1 MGVDEDGVVRFC
13 IRCVAKLAASRHQ
26 ESCLVSVK
34 AIDWLLH
41 LLSRINGDNFMRTAH
56 VVTATGFSALLSLS
70 GIAAAEKIEIAIGH
84 QSMCTDTYTA
94 GIIVKELGL
103 LEKFLPTDGAY
114 ADAEYDISW
123 ADYSS
128 GGPITNQML
137 ANKLNFGVMGD
148 YPLIVNGAKF
158 QETDSLR
165 TLYVAG
171 TGYNLKGSG
180 NAIVVPVDS
189 DIFSIDQ
196 LAGKEVSTPVG
207 SAAWGMLLK
216 AMQDNEIATGEYTL
230 KNQSPAVGA
239 ANIAA
244 GKIDAHSDFCPWSE
258 LMEFRGTG
266 RKIYDGSET
275 GVPYLHGVV
284 VREDFASDY
293 PEVVEAF
300 IKAVYEAG
308 EWVREDPMHA
318 VTEMEGW
325 TGVEKEVLYLY
336 FSNGGHLTLDPT
348 IKGEWVDALKFN
360 HGVLVTEKA
369 IPPLDF
375 DAWITEDFV
384 KTSYAE
390 LGVDYEAEKAISVDP
405 AVANKDLPLEIW
417 HSRDG
422 VTTYPDSTE
431 FLTAMAEM
439 RSTGAK
445 LNSTYVYDVETGL
458 KLFGKTAFWVKSGDE
473 YATFLRKG
481 EAETFAEANG
491 GALVSFDDAI
501 ARYAVDG

>member
-1 MGVDEDGVVRFC
+1 MELKPSLR
-13 IRCVAKLAASRHQ
+13 
-26 ESCLVSVK
+26 
-34 AIDWLLH
+34 
-41 LLSRINGDNFMRTAH
+41 
-56 VVTATGFSALLSLS
+56 SALLAATMVPL
-70 GIAAAEKIEIAIGH
+70 GLAAQAEEITIAVGH

-94 GIIVKELGL
+94 GIVIKELGL
-103 LEKFLPTDGAY
+103 LEKYLPTDGKY
-114 ADAEYDISW
+114 ADAEYDITW

-158 QETDSLR
+158 QETESLR
-165 TLYVAG
+165 TVYVAG

-189 DIFSIDQ
+189 DIYSIDQ
-196 LAGKEVSTPVG
+196 LKSKEVSTPVG

-216 AMQDNEIATGEYTL
+216 AMQDNNIPTSEYVL

-258 LMEFRGTG
+258 IMEYRGTG
-266 RKIYDGSET
+266 RKIFDGSET

-284 VREDFASDY
+284 VRQDFAEEY
-293 PEVVEAF
+293 PEVVQAF

-308 EWVREDPMHA
+308 EWIREDPMRA
-318 VTEMEGW
+318 VTEMESW

-336 FSNGGHLTLDPT
+336 FSEGGHLTLEPS
-348 IKGEWVDALKFN
+348 IKDEWVDALKFN
-360 HGVLVTEKA
+360 HSVLVAEKA

-375 DAWITEDFV
+375 DAWITEDYL
-384 KTSYAE
+384 KAAYADM
-390 LGVDYEAEKAISVDP
+390 GVDYEAYKASMVDP
-405 AVANKDLPLEIW
+405 EVANKGLPMEIW

-422 VTTYPDSTE
+422 VSTYETPAA
-431 FLTAMAEM
+431 FLKGMADIRATAALVN
-439 RSTGAK
+439 A
-445 LNSTYVYDVETGL
+445 TYVYDVETGL
-458 KLFGKTAFWVKSGDE
+458 KLFGKTAFWVKAGDD

-481 EAETFAEANG
+481 EAEAYASANAG
-491 GALVSFDDAI
+491 EVVTFDDAI
-501 ARYAVDG
+501 AAYATDG

>member
-1 MGVDEDGVVRFC
+1 M
-13 IRCVAKLAASRHQ
+13 ISNAY
-26 ESCLVSVK
+26 
-34 AIDWLLH
+34 
-41 LLSRINGDNFMRTAH
+41 
-56 VVTATGFSALLSLS
+56 
-70 GIAAAEKIEIAIGH
+70 AEKIRISVGH

-94 GIIVKELGL
+94 GIVVKELQL
-103 LEKFLPTDGAY
+103 LEKHLPNTGKY
-114 ADAEYDISW
+114 ADVEFDVSW
-123 ADYSS
+123 SDYSS

-158 QETDSLR
+158 QETESLR

-189 DIFSIDQ
+189 DIYSITE
-196 LAGKEVSTPVG
+196 LKGKEVSTPVG

-216 AMQDNEIATGEYTL
+216 AMQDNNIASSEYTL

-284 VREDFASDY
+284 VREDFATEY
-293 PEVVEAF
+293 PEVVTAF
-300 IKAVYEAG
+300 VKAVYEAG
-308 EWVREDPMHA
+308 EWIRADPMHA
-318 VTEMEGW
+318 VTMMEGW

-336 FSNGGHLTLDPT
+336 FSTGGHLTLDPS
-348 IKGEWVDALKFN
+348 IKDEWIEALAFN
-360 HGVLVTEKA
+360 HSVLEREKA
-369 IPPLDF
+369 IPALDF

-384 KTSYAE
+384 KAAYSE
-390 LGVDYEAEKAISVDP
+390 LGKDYEAEKMDTVDP
-405 AVANKDLPLEIW
+405 AIANKDLPNEIW

-422 VTTYPDSTE
+422 VTTYNDIPG
-431 FLTAMAEM
+431 FLSAMAEM
-439 RSTGAK
+439 QGTGAK
-445 LNSTYVYDVETGL
+445 LNATYVYDNETGL
-458 KLFGKTAFWVKSGDE
+458 KLFGKTAFWVKAADT

-481 EAETFAEANG
+481 EAEAFAEKNG
-491 GALVSFDDAI
+491 GELIDFDSAI
-501 ARYAVDG
+501 AEYIKEG

>member
-1 MGVDEDGVVRFC
+1 M
-13 IRCVAKLAASRHQ
+13 K
-26 ESCLVSVK
+26 
-34 AIDWLLH
+34 
-41 LLSRINGDNFMRTAH
+41 H
-56 VVTATGFSALLSLS
+56 VLKGALLATALVPLAS
-70 GIAAAEKIEIAIGH
+70 AAFAEKINIAVGH

-94 GIIVKELGL
+94 GIVIKELGL
-103 LEKFLPTDGAY
+103 LEKYLPTEGKY
-114 ADAEYDISW
+114 ADADYEVTW

-137 ANKLNFGVMGD
+137 ANKLNIGVMGD

-165 TLYVAG
+165 SIYVAG

-180 NAIVVPVDS
+180 NAIVVPVES
-189 DIFSIDQ
+189 DIYSIDD
-196 LAGKEVSTPVG
+196 LKGKDVSTPVG

-216 AMQDNEIATGEYTL
+216 AMQDNNIPTTEYAL

-258 LMEFRGTG
+258 IMEFRGTG

-284 VREDFASDY
+284 VRQDFAEEY
-293 PEVVEAF
+293 PEVVTAF
-300 IKAVYEAG
+300 LKAVIEAG
-308 EWVREDPMHA
+308 DWIREDPMRA

-336 FSNGGHLTLDPT
+336 FSTGGHLTLEPT
-348 IKGEWVDALKFN
+348 IKDKWVDALKFN
-360 HGVLVTEKA
+360 HGVLVKEKA

-375 DAWITEDFV
+375 DAWITEDYV
-384 KTSYAE
+384 KKAYADMG
-390 LGVDYEAEKAISVDP
+390 LDYAADKASIVDP
-405 AVANKDLPLEIW
+405 ATSNSGLPMEIW
-417 HSRDG
+417 HARDG
-422 VTTYPDSTE
+422 VSSYATMPE
-431 FLTAMAEM
+431 FLAAVAEM
-439 RSTGAK
+439 KGTGAK
-445 LNSTYVYDVETGL
+445 LNATYVYDIETGL
-458 KLFGKTAFWVKSGDE
+458 KLFGKTAFWVKAGDT

-481 EAETFAEANG
+481 EAEAYATANG
-491 GALVSFDDAI
+491 GSVISFDDA
-501 ARYAVDG
+501 VSNFVTEG

>member
-1 MGVDEDGVVRFC
+1 M
-13 IRCVAKLAASRHQ
+13 LAASVA
-26 ESCLVSVK
+26 SLAMSVQ
-34 AIDWLLH
+34 AETIP
-41 LLSRINGDNFMRTAH
+41 
-56 VVTATGFSALLSLS
+56 
-70 GIAAAEKIEIAIGH
+70 IAVGH

-94 GIIVKELGL
+94 GIVIKELGL
-103 LEKFLPTDGAY
+103 LEKLLPTDGKY
-114 ADAEYDISW
+114 ADVEYDISW

-189 DIFSIDQ
+189 DIYSIDQ
-196 LAGKEVSTPVG
+196 LVGKEVSTPVG

-216 AMQDNEIATGEYTL
+216 AMQDNGIPTGEYVL

-258 LMEFRGTG
+258 IMEYRETG

-284 VREDFASDY
+284 VREDFALEY
-293 PEVVEAF
+293 PEVVTAF
-300 IKAVYEAG
+300 IMAVYEAG
-308 EWVREDPMHA
+308 EWIREDPIRA
-318 VTEMEGW
+318 VTMMEEW

-336 FSNGGHLTLDPT
+336 FSEGGHLTLDPT
-348 IKGEWVDALKFN
+348 IKTEWVDALEFN
-360 HGVLVTEKA
+360 HGVLVKEKA

-375 DAWITEDFV
+375 GAWISEDYV
-384 KTSYAE
+384 KAAYSAI
-390 LGVDYEAEKAISVDP
+390 GADYEAEKAVAVDP
-405 AVANKDLPLEIW
+405 AVANADLPAEIW
-417 HSRDG
+417 HARDG
-422 VTTYPDSTE
+422 ITKYTDMPS
-431 FLTAMAEM
+431 FLKAVAGIRAEA
-439 RSTGAK
+439 SK
-445 LNSTYVYDVETGL
+445 LNSTYVYDVDTGL
-458 KLFGKTAFWVKSGDE
+458 KLFGKTAFWVKAGDD

-481 EAETFAEANG
+481 EAEAYAAANG
-491 GALVSFDDAI
+491 GMLTTFDE
-501 ARYAVDG
+501 AVADFVPSEG

>member
-1 MGVDEDGVVRFC
+1 MN
-13 IRCVAKLAASRHQ
+13 KPLT
-26 ESCLVSVK
+26 LK
-34 AIDWLLH
+34 
-41 LLSRINGDNFMRTAH
+41 
-56 VVTATGFSALLSLS
+56 SALL
-70 GIAAAEKIEIAIGH
+70 AAAFVPLASMASAEKIKIAIGH

-94 GIIVKELGL
+94 GIVIKELGL
-103 LEKFLPTDGAY
+103 LEKYLPTEGKY
-114 ADAEYDISW
+114 AEADYEVSW

-165 TLYVAG
+165 TVYVAG

-180 NAIVVPVDS
+180 NGIVVPVES
-189 DIFSIDQ
+189 DLYSITD
-196 LAGKEVSTPVG
+196 LVGKEVSTPVG

-216 AMQDNEIATGEYTL
+216 AMQDNDIPTSEYVL

-258 LMEFRGTG
+258 IMEFRGTG

-284 VREDFASDY
+284 VREDFAVEY
-293 PEVVEAF
+293 PEVVQAF
-300 IKAVYEAG
+300 IKAVWEAG
-308 EWVREDPMHA
+308 EWIREDPMRA
-318 VTEMEGW
+318 VSEMEGW

-336 FSNGGHLTLDPT
+336 FSEGGHLTLEPS
-348 IKGEWVDALKFN
+348 IKDAWVDALKFN
-360 HGVLVTEKA
+360 HGVLVKEKA

-375 DAWITEDFV
+375 EAWITEDYI
-384 KTSYAE
+384 KAAYSD
-390 LGVDYEAEKAISVDP
+390 LGIDYEADKAALVDP
-405 AVANKDLPLEIW
+405 EIANEGLPMEIW
-417 HSRDG
+417 HARDG
-422 VTTYPDSTE
+422 VSSYPELSD
-431 FLTAMAEM
+431 FLQAVADM
-439 RSTGAK
+439 RATGAK
-445 LNSTYVYDVETGL
+445 LNATYVYDVETGL
-458 KLFGKTAFWVKSGDE
+458 KLFGKTAFWVKADDG

-481 EAETFAEANG
+481 EAETFAEASG
-491 GALVSFDDAI
+491 GAVVTFDDAV
-501 ARYAVDG
+501 ADFVTEG

>member
-1 MGVDEDGVVRFC
+1 MKHFRNLSVCALTAGLSSFAVT
-13 IRCVAKLAASRHQ
+13 
-26 ESCLVSVK
+26 VS
-34 AIDWLLH
+34 AETIP
-41 LLSRINGDNFMRTAH
+41 
-56 VVTATGFSALLSLS
+56 
-70 GIAAAEKIEIAIGH
+70 IAVGH

-94 GIIVKELGL
+94 GIVIKELNL
-103 LEKFLPTDGAY
+103 LEKHLPTTGKY
-114 ADAEYDISW
+114 ADVDYKISW

-189 DIFSIDQ
+189 DIYSIDQ
-196 LAGKEVSTPVG
+196 LKGKEVSTPVG

-216 AMQDNEIATGEYTL
+216 AMQDNNISTDDYVL

-258 LMEFRGTG
+258 IMEYRETG

-284 VREDFASDY
+284 VREDFAIEY
-293 PEVVEAF
+293 PEVVTAF
-300 IKAVYEAG
+300 VKAVYEAG
-308 EWVREDPMHA
+308 DWIREDPMRA
-318 VTEMEGW
+318 VTMMEGW

-336 FSNGGHLTLDPT
+336 FSEGGHLTLDPS
-348 IKGEWVDALKFN
+348 IKTEWIDALKFN
-360 HGVLVTEKA
+360 HGVLVKEKA
-369 IPPLDF
+369 IPTLDF
-375 DAWITEDFV
+375 DAWITEDYV
-384 KTSYAE
+384 KMAYAE
-390 LGVDYEAEKAISVDP
+390 LGKDYEAERATAVDP
-405 AVANKDLPLEIW
+405 QVANEGLPMEIW

-422 VTTYPDSTE
+422 VSTYPDMPA
-431 FLTAMAEM
+431 FLTSIAKMRAEA
-439 RSTGAK
+439 SK
-445 LNSTYVYDVETGL
+445 LNATYVYDSETGL
-458 KLFGKTAFWVKSGDE
+458 KLFGKTAFWVKAGED

-481 EAETFAEANG
+481 EAEAYAVANN
-491 GALVSFDDAI
+491 GAVTTFDDAV
-501 ARYAVDG
+501 ADFAPSEG

>member
-1 MGVDEDGVVRFC
+1 MKFLKTTTLGM
-13 IRCVAKLAASRHQ
+13 ASMALA
-26 ESCLVSVK
+26 
-34 AIDWLLH
+34 
-41 LLSRINGDNFMRTAH
+41 
-56 VVTATGFSALLSLS
+56 FSFSPS
-70 GIAAAEKIEIAIGH
+70 FAETIKIGIGH

-94 GIIVKELGL
+94 GIVVKELKL
-103 LEKFLPTDGAY
+103 LEKHLPKTGKY
-114 ADAEYDISW
+114 KDAKYQIKWS
-123 ADYSS
+123 DYSS

-158 QETDSLR
+158 QATKSLR

-180 NAIVVPVDS
+180 NAIVVPVKS
-189 DIFSIDQ
+189 KVQSIQD
-196 LAGKEVSTPVG
+196 LKGKSVSTPVG

-216 AMQDNEIATGEYTL
+216 AMQDNKMGRKDWTM

-258 LMEFRGTG
+258 IMEFRGTG

-284 VREDFASDY
+284 VREDFAKKY
-293 PEVVEAF
+293 PEVVVAF
-300 IKAVYEAG
+300 LKAVYEAG
-308 EWVREDPMHA
+308 DWIREDPVRATDM
-318 VTEMEGW
+318 MEKW

-336 FSNGGHLTLDPT
+336 FSKGGHLSLDPS
-348 IKGEWVDALKFN
+348 IKGKWVDALKFN
-360 HGVLVTEKA
+360 HGVLKKEKA

-375 DAWITEDFV
+375 KAWITEDYV
-384 KTSYAE
+384 KAAYKDLGKDYAK
-390 LGVDYEAEKAISVDP
+390 EKADVVDP
-405 AVANKDLPLEIW
+405 AIANAKLPYEIW

-422 VTTYPDSTE
+422 ISSYPDMKA
-431 FLTAMAEM
+431 FLGAVAKF

-445 LNSTYVYDVETGL
+445 LNSTYVYDKETGL
-458 KLFGKTAFWVKSGDE
+458 KLFGKTAIYVISPKGE
-473 YATFLRKG
+473 YATFLRQK
-481 EAETFAEANG
+481 EAKAFAAKTGGKVTNFEEAIKS
-491 GALVSFDDAI
+491 ASS
-501 ARYAVDG
+501 